1 MRTMTY
7 RVVNLAPVLRS
18 PRMGQVREFEVLSDQ
33 VLARICA
40 AVDAYNDADTSWSS
54 PDAAAGERTQRDST
68 ATIQSVI
75 NGVPPGLKNA
85 AIWEIRKY
93 CDGADAVLDTVVKPG
108 PGTPP
113 AIPPSQDMVPS
124 TDRTR
129 PPEPPPPPNEYPPVA
144 TGQRGPGR
152 GAFGWRPSVVTGQ
165 PGPGFTPPPSP
176 PMPIP
181 TGSEPEPEMPQPVP
195 TGQQPSPPPPPP
207 PYTPP
212 PSVAT
217 PSVGCW
223 YVMGKGYMWGER
235 PSGGESTGLNQKD
248 CQDLIARDLDVR
260 GLSVQTPQGQTSQ
273 QTGTVNSTPSW
284 NTAPGATRPQD
295 NGVASVDCGPGKFWD
310 GTKCRGSVSMPSLPG
325 GIPGD
330 SGGMTASTSFS
341 DFNPG
346 AVSATSFMGR
356 RRVALRGVHS
366 NGNLEWWSY
375 QQAFLPQLFFAKRR
389 ANYATLGAGKP
400 VPPGLCCQATDDGG
414 AICSDGHGFPP
425 TCPNKPEP
433 NVPGVAQRINQ
444 DGYMVPKPPAAPVN
458 GVCVVAGAPEKKAEE
473 GGGVPPL
480 LGLAAVGA
488 LVYALVESL

>member
-1 MRTMTY
+1 MRTY
-7 RVVNLAPVLRS
+7 PVVNLAPALRG

-33 VLARICA
+33 VLARICM
-40 AVDAYNDADTSWSS
+40 AVDAYNDADTSWMS

-68 ATIQSVI
+68 ATIQSVLD
-75 NGVPPGLKNA
+75 GVPPGLKNA
-85 AIWEIRKY
+85 ALWEIRKY
-93 CDGADAVLDTVVKPG
+93 CDGADAVLDTVIKPG

-129 PPEPPPPPNEYPPVA
+129 PPEPPPPPNDYPPVA

-152 GAFGWRPSVVTGQ
+152 GAFGHRPSVVTGQ
-165 PGPGFTPPPSP
+165 PGPGYTPPPP
-176 PMPIP
+176 PPPIP
-181 TGSEPEPEMPQPVP
+181 FTTGSEPEPELPPVP
-195 TGQQPSPPPPPP
+195 TGQPQPPPPPP

-248 CQDLIARDLDVR
+248 CEALMARDLEVR
-260 GLSVQTPQGQTSQ
+260 SGVVQPSQ
-273 QTGTVNSTPSW
+273 AQDMTQNPYSW
-284 NTAPGATRPQD
+284 NAAAGLPTSIAPGACDTSKGEFP
-295 NGVASVDCGPGKFWD
+295 D
-310 GTKCRGSVSMPSLPG
+310 GRGGCRRSVSTMPGLPG
-325 GIPGD
+325 GFGD
-330 SGGMTASTSFS
+330 SGMTAPTSFS

-346 AVSATSFMGR
+346 MTSATSFMGR

-375 QQAFLPQLFFAKRR
+375 QQAFLPPLFFARRR
-389 ANYATLGAGKP
+389 ATYATLGAGKP
-400 VPPGLCCQATDDGG
+400 VPPGLCCQATEDGG

-458 GVCVVAGAPEKKAEE
+458 GACAVAEAPAKKADEA
-473 GGGVPPL
+473 GGVPPL